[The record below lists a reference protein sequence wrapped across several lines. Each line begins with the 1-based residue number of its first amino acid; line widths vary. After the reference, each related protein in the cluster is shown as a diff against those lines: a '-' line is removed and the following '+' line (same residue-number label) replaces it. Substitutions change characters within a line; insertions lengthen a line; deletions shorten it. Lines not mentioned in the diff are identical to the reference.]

1 MEWVK
6 ALAALRR
13 EVTHPRISP
22 FREQIARACER
33 AALALRAGVPEPTQP
48 EPGDS

>member
-1 MEWVK
+1 ME

-13 EVTHPRISP
+13 AVPPPRIYR
-22 FREQIARACER
+22 FREQVARACER